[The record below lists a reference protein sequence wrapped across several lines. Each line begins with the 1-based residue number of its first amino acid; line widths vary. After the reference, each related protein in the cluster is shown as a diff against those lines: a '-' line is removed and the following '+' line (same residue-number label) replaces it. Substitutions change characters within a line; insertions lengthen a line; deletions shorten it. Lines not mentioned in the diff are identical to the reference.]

1 MSLILQIRD
10 MKKLINNMFGGLSVI
25 IMLISVVA
33 CNEKLYI
40 VEENQDGPVVESFDP
55 KSGISGSEINIMGK
69 NLAKVDSI
77 KIGGVKVVV
86 QRLNHNLVIA
96 NVDALD
102 ATDELTGGIIEVFTP
117 YGVAKTTESYTVNYV
132 EPMLDLGELEW
143 GKLSPNDVLT
153 LSGYYLNSVTEVF
166 FIKEGVN
173 GGAAVSKAEG
183 ANLVKGRIIGQRE
196 DFLKIQV
203 PYFAGKA
210 VGMKLAYRSGKNI
223 VETES
228 IDFPDNVGDLEL
240 VLKTPTVNFATEK
253 KMQGFEIEL
262 EGSDFSV
269 VDSVMIGGLKAEIQT
284 AKSSD
289 TKLIC
294 LLSDS
299 YRETTD
305 ADIKLMYYNEE
316 GDVKVDKT
324 IRVIKPSYNFWK
336 NRTLNSGNMTNV
348 EAGILSGFDG
358 KIYSTCEFAGSDEI
372 KKKCHLGVAAVSGG
386 LAFVSMVKNGYMKC
400 GGVGLEGGLLMRF
413 YKLSSATPEANAFL
427 EKIKNKTLEDFEPI
441 DQLKEFSKKSVTAA
455 RYIDGNDEYNTTNT
469 QGMEIGGANMVIVY
483 KANKANVDEIAQ
495 IGFIELTGA
504 NTETPTKGSLTV
516 NFYFKDLI
524 SEQ

>member
-1 MSLILQIRD
+1 
-10 MKKLINNMFGGLSVI
+10 MKRVTNNIFSKLSAI
-25 IMLISVVA
+25 IMMLISVVA
-33 CNEKLYI
+33 CNEKLHI
-40 VEENQDGPVVESFDP
+40 VEENQDGPIVEDFEP
-55 KSGISGSEINIMGK
+55 KSGVTGSEIHITGR

-77 KIGGVKVVV
+77 KIGGVKVAV

-96 NVDALD
+96 NVNALN
-102 ATDELTGGIIEVFTP
+102 ANGELTGGIIEVFTP
-117 YGVAKTTESYTVNYV
+117 YGVAKTADSYTVDYV
-132 EPMLDLGELEW
+132 EPILELDELKW
-143 GKLSPNDVLT
+143 GKLSPNDALT
-153 LSGYYLNSVTEVF
+153 LSGYYLNSVTEMF
-166 FIKEGVN
+166 FIKEGTRNRSV
-173 GGAAVSKAEG
+173 VSGEENS
-183 ANLVKGRIIGQRE
+183 NLVKGRIIGQGE
-196 DFLKIQV
+196 DFLRIQV
-203 PYFAGKA
+203 PYFSGKA

-223 VETES
+223 VETEPVN
-228 IDFPDNVGDLEL
+228 FPDNVGGLEL
-240 VLKTPTVNFATEK
+240 VLKTPTVSYVTEK

-262 EGSDFSV
+262 EGTDFSV

-289 TKLIC
+289 TKLVC
-294 LLSDS
+294 LLSDG

-316 GDVKVDKT
+316 GDAEVDKT
-324 IRVIKPSYNFWK
+324 IRVIKPNYYFWK
-336 NRTLNSGNMTNV
+336 DKTLNSGNMTN
-348 EAGILSGFDG
+348 ADIGILSGFDG
-358 KIYSTCEFAGSDEI
+358 RIYSTCEFAGSDEI

-413 YKLSSATPEANAFL
+413 FKLSAATPEANAFL

-516 NFYFKDLI
+516 NFYFKDLT
-524 SEQ
+524 SE

>member
-1 MSLILQIRD
+1 M
-10 MKKLINNMFGGLSVI
+10 
-25 IMLISVVA
+25 
-33 CNEKLYI
+33 
-40 VEENQDGPVVESFDP
+40 
-55 KSGISGSEINIMGK
+55 
-69 NLAKVDSI
+69 DSI
-77 KIGGVKVVV
+77 KIGGVKVAV

-96 NVDALD
+96 NVNALN
-102 ATDELTGGIIEVFTP
+102 ANGELTGGIIEVFTP
-117 YGVAKTTESYTVNYV
+117 YGVAKTADSYTVDYV
-132 EPMLDLGELEW
+132 EPILELDELKW
-143 GKLSPNDVLT
+143 GKLSPNDALT
-153 LSGYYLNSVTEVF
+153 LSGYYLNSVTEMF
-166 FIKEGVN
+166 FIKEGTRNRSV
-173 GGAAVSKAEG
+173 VSGEENS
-183 ANLVKGRIIGQRE
+183 NLVKGRIIGQGE
-196 DFLKIQV
+196 DFLRIQV
-203 PYFAGKA
+203 PYFTGKA

-223 VETES
+223 VETEPVN
-228 IDFPDNVGDLEL
+228 FPDNVGGLEL
-240 VLKTPTVNFATEK
+240 VLKTPTVSYVTEK

-262 EGSDFSV
+262 EGTDFSV

-289 TKLIC
+289 TKLVC
-294 LLSDS
+294 LLSDG

-316 GDVKVDKT
+316 GDAEVDKT
-324 IRVIKPSYNFWK
+324 ISVIKPNYYFWK
-336 NRTLNSGNMTNV
+336 DKTLNSGNMTN
-348 EAGILSGFDG
+348 ADIGILSGFDG
-358 KIYSTCEFAGSDEI
+358 RIYSTCEFAGSDEI

-413 YKLSSATPEANAFL
+413 FKLSAATPEANAFL

-516 NFYFKDLI
+516 NFYFKDLT
-524 SEQ
+524 SE

>member
-1 MSLILQIRD
+1 
-10 MKKLINNMFGGLSVI
+10 MKRVTNNIFSKLSAI
-25 IMLISVVA
+25 IMMLISVVA
-33 CNEKLYI
+33 CNEKLHI
-40 VEENQDGPVVESFDP
+40 VEENQDGPIVEDFEP
-55 KSGISGSEINIMGK
+55 KSGVTGSEIHITGR

-77 KIGGVKVVV
+77 KIGGVKVAV

-96 NVDALD
+96 NVNALN
-102 ATDELTGGIIEVFTP
+102 ANGELTGGIIEVFTP
-117 YGVAKTTESYTVNYV
+117 YGVAKTADSYTVDYV
-132 EPMLDLGELEW
+132 EPILELDELKW
-143 GKLSPNDVLT
+143 GKLSPNDALT
-153 LSGYYLNSVTEVF
+153 LSGYYLNSVTEMF
-166 FIKEGVN
+166 FIKEGTRNRSV
-173 GGAAVSKAEG
+173 VSGEENS
-183 ANLVKGRIIGQRE
+183 NLVKGRIIGQGE
-196 DFLKIQV
+196 DFLRIQV
-203 PYFAGKA
+203 PYFSGKA
-210 VGMKLAYRSGKNI
+210 VGMKLAYRSGKII
-223 VETES
+223 VETAPVN
-228 IDFPDNVGDLEL
+228 FPDNVGGLEL
-240 VLKTPTVNFATEK
+240 VLKTPTVSYVTEK

-262 EGSDFSV
+262 EGTDFSV

-289 TKLIC
+289 TKLVC
-294 LLSDS
+294 LLSDG

-316 GDVKVDKT
+316 GDAEVDKT
-324 IRVIKPSYNFWK
+324 IRVIKPNYYFWK
-336 NRTLNSGNMTNV
+336 DKTLNSGNMTN
-348 EAGILSGFDG
+348 ADIGILSGFDG
-358 KIYSTCEFAGSDEI
+358 RIYSTCEFAGSDEI

-413 YKLSSATPEANAFL
+413 FKLSAATPEANAFL

-516 NFYFKDLI
+516 NFYFKDLT
-524 SEQ
+524 SE

>member
-1 MSLILQIRD
+1 
-10 MKKLINNMFGGLSVI
+10 MKRVTNNIFSKLSAI
-25 IMLISVVA
+25 IMMLIRVVA
-33 CNEKLYI
+33 CNEKLHI
-40 VEENQDGPVVESFDP
+40 VEENQDGPIVEDFEP
-55 KSGISGSEINIMGK
+55 KSGVTGSEIHITGR

-77 KIGGVKVVV
+77 KIGGVKVAV

-96 NVDALD
+96 NVNALN
-102 ATDELTGGIIEVFTP
+102 ANGELTGGIIEVFTP
-117 YGVAKTTESYTVNYV
+117 YGVAKTADSYTVDYV
-132 EPMLDLGELEW
+132 EPILELDELKW
-143 GKLSPNDVLT
+143 GKLSPNDALT
-153 LSGYYLNSVTEVF
+153 LSGYYLNSVTEMF
-166 FIKEGVN
+166 FIKEGTRNRSV
-173 GGAAVSKAEG
+173 VSGEENS
-183 ANLVKGRIIGQRE
+183 NLVKGRIIGQGE
-196 DFLKIQV
+196 DFLRIQV
-203 PYFAGKA
+203 PYFSGKA

-223 VETES
+223 VETEPVN
-228 IDFPDNVGDLEL
+228 FPDNVGGLEL
-240 VLKTPTVNFATEK
+240 VLKTPTVSYVTEK

-262 EGSDFSV
+262 EGTDFSV

-289 TKLIC
+289 TKLVC
-294 LLSDS
+294 LLSDG

-316 GDVKVDKT
+316 GDAEVDKT
-324 IRVIKPSYNFWK
+324 IRVIKPNYYFWK
-336 NRTLNSGNMTNV
+336 DKTLNSGNMTN
-348 EAGILSGFDG
+348 ADIGILSGFDG
-358 KIYSTCEFAGSDEI
+358 RIYSTCEFAGSDEI

-413 YKLSSATPEANAFL
+413 FKLSAATPEANAFL

-516 NFYFKDLI
+516 NFYFKDLT
-524 SEQ
+524 SE

>member
-1 MSLILQIRD
+1 
-10 MKKLINNMFGGLSVI
+10 MKRVTNNIFSKLSAI
-25 IMLISVVA
+25 IMMLISVVA
-33 CNEKLYI
+33 CNEKLHI
-40 VEENQDGPVVESFDP
+40 VEENQDGPIVEDFEP
-55 KSGISGSEINIMGK
+55 KSGVTGSEIHITGR

-77 KIGGVKVVV
+77 KIGGVKVAV

-96 NVDALD
+96 NVNALN
-102 ATDELTGGIIEVFTP
+102 ANGELTGGIIEVFTP
-117 YGVAKTTESYTVNYV
+117 YGVAKTADSYTVDYV
-132 EPMLDLGELEW
+132 EPILELDELKW
-143 GKLSPNDVLT
+143 GKLSPNDALT
-153 LSGYYLNSVTEVF
+153 LSGYYLNSVTEMF
-166 FIKEGVN
+166 FIKEGTRNRSV
-173 GGAAVSKAEG
+173 VSGEENS
-183 ANLVKGRIIGQRE
+183 NLVKGRIIGQGE
-196 DFLKIQV
+196 DFLRIQV
-203 PYFAGKA
+203 PYFSGKA

-223 VETES
+223 VETEPVN
-228 IDFPDNVGDLEL
+228 FPDNVGGLEL
-240 VLKTPTVNFATEK
+240 VLKTPTVSYVTEK

-262 EGSDFSV
+262 EGTDFSV

-289 TKLIC
+289 TKLVC
-294 LLSDS
+294 LLSDG

-316 GDVKVDKT
+316 GDAEVDKT
-324 IRVIKPSYNFWK
+324 IRVIKPNYYFWK
-336 NRTLNSGNMTNV
+336 DKTLNSGNMTN
-348 EAGILSGFDG
+348 ADIGILSGFDG
-358 KIYSTCEFAGSDEI
+358 RIYSTCEFAGSDEI

-400 GGVGLEGGLLMRF
+400 GGVGLEGGLFMRF
-413 YKLSSATPEANAFL
+413 FKLSAATPEANAFL

-516 NFYFKDLI
+516 NFYFKDLT
-524 SEQ
+524 SE

>member
-1 MSLILQIRD
+1 
-10 MKKLINNMFGGLSVI
+10 MKRVTNNIFSKLSAI
-25 IMLISVVA
+25 IMMLISVVA
-33 CNEKLYI
+33 CNEKLHI
-40 VEENQDGPVVESFDP
+40 VEENQDGPIVEDFEP
-55 KSGISGSEINIMGK
+55 KSGVTGSEIHITGR

-77 KIGGVKVVV
+77 KIGGVKVAV

-96 NVDALD
+96 NVNALN
-102 ATDELTGGIIEVFTP
+102 ANGELTGGIIEVFTP
-117 YGVAKTTESYTVNYV
+117 YGVAKTADSYTVDYV
-132 EPMLDLGELEW
+132 EPILELDELKW
-143 GKLSPNDVLT
+143 GKLSPNDALT
-153 LSGYYLNSVTEVF
+153 LSGYYLNSVTEMF
-166 FIKEGVN
+166 FIKEGTRNRSV
-173 GGAAVSKAEG
+173 VSGEENS
-183 ANLVKGRIIGQRE
+183 NLVKGRIIGQGE
-196 DFLKIQV
+196 DFLRIQV
-203 PYFAGKA
+203 PYFSGKA

-223 VETES
+223 VETEPVN
-228 IDFPDNVGDLEL
+228 FPDNVGGLEL
-240 VLKTPTVNFATEK
+240 VLKTPTVSYVTEK

-262 EGSDFSV
+262 EGTDFSV

-289 TKLIC
+289 TKLVC
-294 LLSDS
+294 LLSDG

-316 GDVKVDKT
+316 GDAEVDKT
-324 IRVIKPSYNFWK
+324 IRVIKPNYYFWK
-336 NRTLNSGNMTNV
+336 DKTLNSGNMTN
-348 EAGILSGFDG
+348 ADIGILSGFDG
-358 KIYSTCEFAGSDEI
+358 RIYSTCEFAGSDEI

-386 LAFVSMVKNGYMKC
+386 LAFVSMVKNGYVKC

-413 YKLSSATPEANAFL
+413 FKLSAATPEANAFL

-516 NFYFKDLI
+516 NFYFKDLT
-524 SEQ
+524 SE

>member
-1 MSLILQIRD
+1 
-10 MKKLINNMFGGLSVI
+10 MKRVTNNIFSKLSAI
-25 IMLISVVA
+25 IMMLISVVA
-33 CNEKLYI
+33 CNEKLHI
-40 VEENQDGPVVESFDP
+40 VEENQDGPIVEDFEP
-55 KSGISGSEINIMGK
+55 KSGVTGSEIHITGR

-77 KIGGVKVVV
+77 KIGGVKVAV

-96 NVDALD
+96 NVNALN
-102 ATDELTGGIIEVFTP
+102 ANGELTGGIIEVFTP
-117 YGVAKTTESYTVNYV
+117 YGVAKTADSYTVDYV
-132 EPMLDLGELEW
+132 EPILELDELKW
-143 GKLSPNDVLT
+143 GKLSPNDALT
-153 LSGYYLNSVTEVF
+153 LSGYYLNSVTEMF
-166 FIKEGVN
+166 FIKEGTRNRSV
-173 GGAAVSKAEG
+173 VSGEENS
-183 ANLVKGRIIGQRE
+183 NLVKGRIIGQGE
-196 DFLKIQV
+196 DFLRIQV
-203 PYFAGKA
+203 PYFSGKA

-223 VETES
+223 VETEPVN
-228 IDFPDNVGDLEL
+228 FPDNVGGLEL
-240 VLKTPTVNFATEK
+240 VLKTPTVSYVTEK
-253 KMQGFEIEL
+253 KMQGFEIGL
-262 EGSDFSV
+262 EGTDFSV

-289 TKLIC
+289 TKLVC
-294 LLSDS
+294 LLSDG

-316 GDVKVDKT
+316 GDAEVDKT
-324 IRVIKPSYNFWK
+324 IRVIKPNYYFWK
-336 NRTLNSGNMTNV
+336 DKTLNSGNMTN
-348 EAGILSGFDG
+348 ADIGILSGFDG
-358 KIYSTCEFAGSDEI
+358 RIYSTCEFAGSDEI

-413 YKLSSATPEANAFL
+413 FKLSAATPEANAFL

-516 NFYFKDLI
+516 NFYFKDLT
-524 SEQ
+524 SE

>member
-1 MSLILQIRD
+1 
-10 MKKLINNMFGGLSVI
+10 
-25 IMLISVVA
+25 MLISVVA
-33 CNEKLYI
+33 CNEKLHI
-40 VEENQDGPVVESFDP
+40 VEENQDGPIVEDFEP
-55 KSGISGSEINIMGK
+55 KSGVTGSEIHITGR

-77 KIGGVKVVV
+77 KIGGVKVAV

-96 NVDALD
+96 NVNALN
-102 ATDELTGGIIEVFTP
+102 ANGELTGGIIEVFTP
-117 YGVAKTTESYTVNYV
+117 YGVAKTADSYTVDYV
-132 EPMLDLGELEW
+132 EPILELDELKW
-143 GKLSPNDVLT
+143 GKLSPNDALT
-153 LSGYYLNSVTEVF
+153 LSGYYLNSVTEMF
-166 FIKEGVN
+166 FIKEGTRNRSV
-173 GGAAVSKAEG
+173 VSGEENS
-183 ANLVKGRIIGQRE
+183 NLVKGRIIGQGE
-196 DFLKIQV
+196 DFLRIQV
-203 PYFAGKA
+203 PYFSGKA

-223 VETES
+223 VETEPVN
-228 IDFPDNVGDLEL
+228 FPDNVGGLEL
-240 VLKTPTVNFATEK
+240 VLKTPTVSYVTEK

-262 EGSDFSV
+262 EGTDFSV

-289 TKLIC
+289 TKLVC
-294 LLSDS
+294 LLSDG

-316 GDVKVDKT
+316 GDAEVDKT
-324 IRVIKPSYNFWK
+324 IRVIKPNYYFWK
-336 NRTLNSGNMTNV
+336 DKTLNSGNMTN
-348 EAGILSGFDG
+348 ADIGILSGFDG
-358 KIYSTCEFAGSDEI
+358 RIYSTCEFAGSDEI

-413 YKLSSATPEANAFL
+413 FKLSAATPEANAFL

-516 NFYFKDLI
+516 NFYFKDLT
-524 SEQ
+524 SE

>member
-1 MSLILQIRD
+1 
-10 MKKLINNMFGGLSVI
+10 MKRVTNNIFSKLSAI
-25 IMLISVVA
+25 IMMLISVVA
-33 CNEKLYI
+33 CNEKLHI
-40 VEENQDGPVVESFDP
+40 VEENQDGPIVEDFEP
-55 KSGISGSEINIMGK
+55 KSGVTGSEIHITGR

-77 KIGGVKVVV
+77 KIGGVKVAV

-96 NVDALD
+96 NVNALN
-102 ATDELTGGIIEVFTP
+102 ANGELTGGIIEVFTP
-117 YGVAKTTESYTVNYV
+117 YGVAKTADSYTVDYV
-132 EPMLDLGELEW
+132 EPILELDELKW
-143 GKLSPNDVLT
+143 GKLSPNDALT
-153 LSGYYLNSVTEVF
+153 LSGYYLNSVTEMF
-166 FIKEGVN
+166 FIKEGTRNRSV
-173 GGAAVSKAEG
+173 VSGEENS
-183 ANLVKGRIIGQRE
+183 NLVKGRIIGQGE
-196 DFLKIQV
+196 DFLRIQV
-203 PYFAGKA
+203 PYFSGKA

-223 VETES
+223 VETEPVN
-228 IDFPDNVGDLEL
+228 FPDNVGGLEL
-240 VLKTPTVNFATEK
+240 VLKTPTVSYVTEK

-262 EGSDFSV
+262 EGTDFSV

-289 TKLIC
+289 TKLVC
-294 LLSDS
+294 LLSDG

-316 GDVKVDKT
+316 GDAEVDKT
-324 IRVIKPSYNFWK
+324 IRVIKPNYYFWK
-336 NRTLNSGNMTNV
+336 DKTLNSGNMTN
-348 EAGILSGFDG
+348 ADIGILSGFDG
-358 KIYSTCEFAGSDEI
+358 RIYSTCEFAGSDEI

-386 LAFVSMVKNGYMKC
+386 LAFVSMVKNGYLKC

-413 YKLSSATPEANAFL
+413 FKLSAATPEANAFL

-516 NFYFKDLI
+516 NFYFKDLT
-524 SEQ
+524 SE

>member
-1 MSLILQIRD
+1 M
-10 MKKLINNMFGGLSVI
+10 
-25 IMLISVVA
+25 A
-33 CNEKLYI
+33 CNEKLHI
-40 VEENQDGPVVESFDP
+40 VEENQDGPIVEDFEP
-55 KSGISGSEINIMGK
+55 KSGVTGSEIHITGR

-77 KIGGVKVVV
+77 KIGGVKVAV

-96 NVDALD
+96 NVNALN
-102 ATDELTGGIIEVFTP
+102 ANGELTGGIIEVFTP
-117 YGVAKTTESYTVNYV
+117 YGVAKTADSYTVDYV
-132 EPMLDLGELEW
+132 EPILELDELKW
-143 GKLSPNDVLT
+143 GKLSPNDALT
-153 LSGYYLNSVTEVF
+153 LSGYYLNSVTEMF
-166 FIKEGVN
+166 FIKEGTRNRSV
-173 GGAAVSKAEG
+173 VSGEENS
-183 ANLVKGRIIGQRE
+183 NLVKGRIIGQGE
-196 DFLKIQV
+196 DFLRIQV
-203 PYFAGKA
+203 PYFSGKA

-223 VETES
+223 VETEPVN
-228 IDFPDNVGDLEL
+228 FPDNVGGLEL
-240 VLKTPTVNFATEK
+240 VLKTPTVSYVTEK

-262 EGSDFSV
+262 EGTDFSV

-289 TKLIC
+289 TKLVC
-294 LLSDS
+294 LLSDG

-316 GDVKVDKT
+316 GDAEVDKT
-324 IRVIKPSYNFWK
+324 IRVIKPNYYFWK
-336 NRTLNSGNMTNV
+336 DKTLNSGNMTN
-348 EAGILSGFDG
+348 ADIGILSGFDG
-358 KIYSTCEFAGSDEI
+358 RIYSTCEFAGSDEI

-413 YKLSSATPEANAFL
+413 FKLSAATPEANAFL

-516 NFYFKDLI
+516 NFYFKDLT
-524 SEQ
+524 SE

>member
-1 MSLILQIRD
+1 MRCR
-10 MKKLINNMFGGLSVI
+10 GL
-25 IMLISVVA
+25 
-33 CNEKLYI
+33 
-40 VEENQDGPVVESFDP
+40 
-55 KSGISGSEINIMGK
+55 
-69 NLAKVDSI
+69 
-77 KIGGVKVVV
+77 
-86 QRLNHNLVIA
+86 
-96 NVDALD
+96 
-102 ATDELTGGIIEVFTP
+102 TIIEVFTP
-117 YGVAKTTESYTVNYV
+117 YGVAKTADSYTVDYV
-132 EPMLDLGELEW
+132 EPILELDELKW
-143 GKLSPNDVLT
+143 GKLSPNDALT
-153 LSGYYLNSVTEVF
+153 LSGYYLNSVTEMF
-166 FIKEGVN
+166 FIKEGTRNRSV
-173 GGAAVSKAEG
+173 VSGEENS
-183 ANLVKGRIIGQRE
+183 NLVKGRIIGQGE
-196 DFLKIQV
+196 DFLRIQV
-203 PYFAGKA
+203 PYFSGKA

-223 VETES
+223 VETEPVN
-228 IDFPDNVGDLEL
+228 FPDNVGGLEL
-240 VLKTPTVNFATEK
+240 VLKTPTVSYVTEK

-262 EGSDFSV
+262 EGTDFSV

-289 TKLIC
+289 TKLVC
-294 LLSDS
+294 LLSDG

-316 GDVKVDKT
+316 GDAEVDKT
-324 IRVIKPSYNFWK
+324 IRVIKPNYYFWK
-336 NRTLNSGNMTNV
+336 DKTLNSGNMTN
-348 EAGILSGFDG
+348 ADIGILSGFDG
-358 KIYSTCEFAGSDEI
+358 RIYSTCEFAGSDEI

-413 YKLSSATPEANAFL
+413 FKLSAATPEANAFL

-516 NFYFKDLI
+516 NFYFKDLT
-524 SEQ
+524 SE

>member
-1 MSLILQIRD
+1 
-10 MKKLINNMFGGLSVI
+10 MKRVTNNIFSKLSAI
-25 IMLISVVA
+25 IMMLISVVA
-33 CNEKLYI
+33 CNEKLHI
-40 VEENQDGPVVESFDP
+40 VEENQDGPIVEDFEP
-55 KSGISGSEINIMGK
+55 KSGVTGSEIHITGR

-77 KIGGVKVVV
+77 KIGGVKVAV

-96 NVDALD
+96 NVNALN
-102 ATDELTGGIIEVFTP
+102 ANGELTGGIIEVFTP
-117 YGVAKTTESYTVNYV
+117 YGVAKTADSYTVDYV
-132 EPMLDLGELEW
+132 EPILELDELKW
-143 GKLSPNDVLT
+143 GKLSPNDALT
-153 LSGYYLNSVTEVF
+153 LSGYYLNSVTEMF
-166 FIKEGVN
+166 FIKEGTRNRSV
-173 GGAAVSKAEG
+173 VSGEENS
-183 ANLVKGRIIGQRE
+183 NLVKGRLIGQGE
-196 DFLKIQV
+196 DFLRIQV
-203 PYFAGKA
+203 PYFSGKA

-223 VETES
+223 VETEPVN
-228 IDFPDNVGDLEL
+228 FPDNVGGLEL
-240 VLKTPTVNFATEK
+240 VLKTPTVSYVTEK

-262 EGSDFSV
+262 EGTDFSV

-289 TKLIC
+289 TKLVC
-294 LLSDS
+294 LLSDG
-299 YRETTD
+299 YRETTY
-305 ADIKLMYYNEE
+305 ADINLMYYNEE
-316 GDVKVDKT
+316 GDDEVDKT
-324 IRVIKPSYNFWK
+324 IRVIKPNYYFWK
-336 NRTLNSGNMTNV
+336 DKTLNSGNMTN
-348 EAGILSGFDG
+348 ADIGILSGFDG
-358 KIYSTCEFAGSDEI
+358 RIYSTCEFAGSDEI

-413 YKLSSATPEANAFL
+413 FKLSAATPEANAFL

-516 NFYFKDLI
+516 NFYFKDLT
-524 SEQ
+524 SE

>member
-1 MSLILQIRD
+1 
-10 MKKLINNMFGGLSVI
+10 MKRVTNNIFSKLSAI
-25 IMLISVVA
+25 IMMLISVVA
-33 CNEKLYI
+33 CNEKLHI
-40 VEENQDGPVVESFDP
+40 VEENQDGPIVEDFEP
-55 KSGISGSEINIMGK
+55 KSGVTGSEIHITGR

-77 KIGGVKVVV
+77 KIGGVKVAV

-96 NVDALD
+96 NVNALN
-102 ATDELTGGIIEVFTP
+102 ANGELTGGIIEVFTP
-117 YGVAKTTESYTVNYV
+117 YGVAKTADSYTVDYV
-132 EPMLDLGELEW
+132 EPILELDELKW
-143 GKLSPNDVLT
+143 GKLSPNDALT
-153 LSGYYLNSVTEVF
+153 LSGYYLNSVTEMF
-166 FIKEGVN
+166 FIKEGTRNRSV
-173 GGAAVSKAEG
+173 VSGEENS
-183 ANLVKGRIIGQRE
+183 NLVKGRIIGQGE
-196 DFLKIQV
+196 DFLRIQV
-203 PYFAGKA
+203 PYFSGKA

-223 VETES
+223 VETEPVN
-228 IDFPDNVGDLEL
+228 FPDNVGGLEL
-240 VLKTPTVNFATEK
+240 VLKTPTVSYVTEK

-262 EGSDFSV
+262 EGTDFSV

-289 TKLIC
+289 TKLVC
-294 LLSDS
+294 LLSDG

-316 GDVKVDKT
+316 GDAEVDKT
-324 IRVIKPSYNFWK
+324 IRVIKPNYYFWK
-336 NRTLNSGNMTNV
+336 DKTLNSGNMTN
-348 EAGILSGFDG
+348 ADIGILSGFDG
-358 KIYSTCEFAGSDEI
+358 RIYSTCEFAGSDEI

-413 YKLSSATPEANAFL
+413 FKLSAATPEANAFL

-441 DQLKEFSKKSVTAA
+441 DQLKEFSKKRVTAA

-516 NFYFKDLI
+516 NFYFKDLT
-524 SEQ
+524 SE

>member
-1 MSLILQIRD
+1 
-10 MKKLINNMFGGLSVI
+10 MKRVTNNIFSKLSAI
-25 IMLISVVA
+25 IMMLISVVA
-33 CNEKLYI
+33 CNEKLHI
-40 VEENQDGPVVESFDP
+40 VEENQDGPIVEDFEP
-55 KSGISGSEINIMGK
+55 KSGVTGSEIHITGR

-77 KIGGVKVVV
+77 KIGGVKVAV

-96 NVDALD
+96 NVNALN
-102 ATDELTGGIIEVFTP
+102 ANGELTGGIIEVFTP
-117 YGVAKTTESYTVNYV
+117 YGVAKTADSYTVDYV
-132 EPMLDLGELEW
+132 EPILELDELKW
-143 GKLSPNDVLT
+143 GKLSPNDALT
-153 LSGYYLNSVTEVF
+153 LSGYYLNSVTEMF
-166 FIKEGVN
+166 FIKEGTRNRSV
-173 GGAAVSKAEG
+173 VSGEENS
-183 ANLVKGRIIGQRE
+183 NLVKGRIIGQGE
-196 DFLKIQV
+196 DFLRIQV
-203 PYFAGKA
+203 PYFSGKA

-223 VETES
+223 VETEPVN
-228 IDFPDNVGDLEL
+228 FPDNVGGLEL
-240 VLKTPTVNFATEK
+240 VLKTPTVSYVTEK

-262 EGSDFSV
+262 EGTDFSV

-289 TKLIC
+289 TKLVC
-294 LLSDS
+294 LLSDG

-316 GDVKVDKT
+316 GDAEVDKT
-324 IRVIKPSYNFWK
+324 IRVIKPNYYFWK
-336 NRTLNSGNMTNV
+336 DKTLNSGNMTN
-348 EAGILSGFDG
+348 ADIGILSGFDG
-358 KIYSTCEFAGSDEI
+358 RIYSTCEFAGSDEI

-413 YKLSSATPEANAFL
+413 FKLSAATPEANAFL

-455 RYIDGNDEYNTTNT
+455 RNIDGNDEYNTTNT

-516 NFYFKDLI
+516 NFYFKDLT
-524 SEQ
+524 SE

>member
-1 MSLILQIRD
+1 M
-10 MKKLINNMFGGLSVI
+10 
-25 IMLISVVA
+25 
-33 CNEKLYI
+33 
-40 VEENQDGPVVESFDP
+40 
-55 KSGISGSEINIMGK
+55 
-69 NLAKVDSI
+69 
-77 KIGGVKVVV
+77 
-86 QRLNHNLVIA
+86 
-96 NVDALD
+96 
-102 ATDELTGGIIEVFTP
+102 
-117 YGVAKTTESYTVNYV
+117 
-132 EPMLDLGELEW
+132 
-143 GKLSPNDVLT
+143 
-153 LSGYYLNSVTEVF
+153 F
-166 FIKEGVN
+166 FIKEGTRNRSV
-173 GGAAVSKAEG
+173 VSGEENS
-183 ANLVKGRIIGQRE
+183 NLVKGRIIGQGE
-196 DFLKIQV
+196 DFLRIQV
-203 PYFAGKA
+203 PYFSGKA

-223 VETES
+223 VETEPVN
-228 IDFPDNVGDLEL
+228 FPDNVGGLEL
-240 VLKTPTVNFATEK
+240 VLKTPTVSYVTEK

-262 EGSDFSV
+262 EGTDFSV

-289 TKLIC
+289 TKLVC
-294 LLSDS
+294 LLSDG

-316 GDVKVDKT
+316 GDAEVDKT
-324 IRVIKPSYNFWK
+324 IRVIKPNYYFWK
-336 NRTLNSGNMTNV
+336 DKTLNSGNMTN
-348 EAGILSGFDG
+348 ADIGILSGFDG
-358 KIYSTCEFAGSDEI
+358 RIYSTCEFAGSDEI

-413 YKLSSATPEANAFL
+413 FKLSAATPEANAFL

-516 NFYFKDLI
+516 NFYFKDLT
-524 SEQ
+524 SE